1 MIITSSRG
9 SIFILVAY
17 FHSVQA
23 TFSGFLRSIV
33 YLINKKDIKRKGKEK
48 RTLGRPQRPQR
59 VIAVPLRH
67 FVKFLLLCDNCNIFS
82 LRISKVLYNLPYRYL
97 FFFFF
102 TSRTTRKEWWTRI
115 SFFVYELTSPF
126 PPLPI
131 GLPISRQGPGRFER
145 IIPRRYVKT
154 RFPWWPTSPCR
165 SSLPFRRT
173 SRALS

>member
-17 FHSVQA
+17 FHSVEA

-102 TSRTTRKEWWTRI
+102 LRLERLERNDGQEFLSLFTNWLPPSLRSQLGYRSRGKGPAD
-115 SFFVYELTSPF
+115 SS
-126 PPLPI
+126 
-131 GLPISRQGPGRFER
+131 GLSRD
-145 IIPRRYVKT
+145 VT
-154 RFPWWPTSPCR
+154 
-165 SSLPFRRT
+165 
-173 SRALS
+173 